1 MPVLAEGRDA
11 AESMKRL
18 PLNDVRVVEC
28 GDGVAAAFATKLM
41 VLLGAQAIKVEPP
54 EGDSTRLRGPF
65 FDDFTDPEAS
75 GLFLYLNADKRG
87 ITLDL
92 RAASDRAKLDELL
105 AATDILIHNIAPGE
119 RSVLRMESAALHA
132 AHPDLIVTGISAYGD
147 CGPRAGWRAYEL
159 NMIHAGGVAALA
171 PLCSKRPDMP
181 PLKLYGQQAEFQA
194 ANHAAFATLAAWFHR
209 IRRNGVSS
217 AANDSTANRS
227 ATGQLIEVSA
237 QECLVGML
245 ELSFLFYTYMGVRT
259 SRLGGRLLGPWK
271 IFDCSNGKLLL
282 ACVEEHQWQ
291 SLVRLMGEPEWAR
304 EEIFKDR
311 LSRGRNS
318 DALSLLMQDWFRQW
332 DVTELF
338 HACQERRIPAAPVN
352 RMADIFTDRHLRE
365 RSFFAPLPLRD
376 SGHHLEVPSMPF
388 KASDMG
394 WRLERPA
401 PRLGE
406 HNNQTSLMGGGRK
419 DPATELEATRS
430 LRSEPCPL
438 PSPAGHSHLVSPAT
452 ERDRDRPGLA
462 RGNEENRNDGP
473 LKGIRVLDL
482 SWVWQGPFC
491 TLQLA
496 HLGAEVLR
504 IESAKRPEINR
515 LIPPF
520 ADGKAGVNRAGSFNQ
535 WNQGKRS
542 ISLDLGNPA
551 AVDIARNLV
560 PHCDLVVENFAPGV
574 ISRMGLGYEKLR
586 ELKPDIV
593 MLSLSGYG
601 QTGQYSRYVS
611 YGGLLGAQSGLFS
624 VSGYAGG
631 EPGETGIT
639 YGDPNSGALAV
650 FAAVAA
656 LIHRARTGRG
666 QYIDVSLWE
675 ALEMV
680 MPEGWLEYAMNGRE
694 PAVTANR
701 DRRMAPHNCYK
712 SNGDV
717 EEWIT
722 IAVGNEAEW
731 FALCSV
737 IGQSALIHDARFAT
751 PALRKQ
757 NEDQL
762 DAIITRWT
770 SERDRWEAAELL
782 QRAGVAAMPTLTN
795 KDLALDPH
803 LRERGFLV
811 ELEHPEV
818 GKRTHAG
825 VPWTMSS
832 TSCKVRRP
840 APILGADTDQVL
852 MSLLGYS
859 AEQIESLRR
868 DGVIN

>member
-1 MPVLAEGRDA
+1 MPLHGDGHEPAN
-11 AESMKRL
+11 SMTSL
-18 PLNDVRVVEC
+18 PLDDVRVVEC
-28 GDGVAAAFATKLM
+28 GEGVAAAFAAKLM
-41 VLLGAQAIKVEPP
+41 ALLGAQVIKVEPP
-54 EGDSTRLRGPF
+54 GGDWTRFRGPF
-65 FDDFTDPEAS
+65 LDDRIDPEMS
-75 GLFLYLNADKRG
+75 GLFLYLNADKSG
-87 ITLDL
+87 VVLDL
-92 RAASDRAKLDELL
+92 RVASDRAKLDELL
-105 AATDILIHNIAPGE
+105 AGADIVLHNIPPCQRAA
-119 RSVLRMESAALHA
+119 LRMESATIHA

-147 CGPRAGWRAYEL
+147 SGPRAEWRAYEL

-171 PLCSKRPDMP
+171 PLCSKRADLP
-181 PLKLYGQQAEFQA
+181 PLKLFGHQAEFQA

-209 IRRNGVSS
+209 GRNEVETGERAGGARIAS
-217 AANDSTANRS
+217 AASDPTLRGR
-227 ATGQLIEVSA
+227 GQVIEVSA
-237 QECLVGML
+237 QECLVAML
-245 ELSFLFYTYMGVRT
+245 ELSLLFYTYMGLQT

-291 SLVRLMGEPEWAR
+291 SLVKLMGDPEWAR

-311 LSRGRNS
+311 LLRGRNS
-318 DALSLLMQDWFRQW
+318 DALSLLMQDWFSQW
-332 DVTELF
+332 DVSELF
-338 HACQERRIPAAPVN
+338 HACQQRRIPAAPVYQ
-352 RMADIFTDRHLRE
+352 MADIFGDPHLRARSFFSLLPLRE
-365 RSFFAPLPLRD
+365 RAGRV
-376 SGHHLEVPSMPF
+376 EVASTPF
-388 KASDMG
+388 KASDMK

-406 HNNQTSLMGGGRK
+406 DNAQLYGAGELKGTESSRQASLET
-419 DPATELEATRS
+419 PIEAS
-430 LRSEPCPL
+430 
-438 PSPAGHSHLVSPAT
+438 SHIQLHK
-452 ERDRDRPGLA
+452 
-462 RGNEENRNDGP
+462 GP
-473 LKGIRVLDL
+473 LSGIRVLDF

-491 TLQLA
+491 TLQFA
-496 HLGAEVLR
+496 HLGAEVIR
-504 IESAKRPEINR
+504 IESAKKPEINR

-520 ADGKAGVNRAGSFNQ
+520 AEGRAGVNRAGSFNQ

-542 ISLDLGNPA
+542 IQLDLGNPRA
-551 AVDIARNLV
+551 LEIARSLV

-574 ISRMGLGYEKLR
+574 IGKMGLGYEGLR
-586 ELKPDIV
+586 ELKPDII

-601 QTGQYSRYVS
+601 QTGPYSRYVS

-624 VSGYAGG
+624 VSGYRTG

-639 YGDPNSGALAV
+639 YGDPNSGGLAV

-680 MPEGWLEYAMNGRE
+680 MPEAWLEYSMNGRE

-701 DRRMAPHNCYK
+701 DRWMAPHNCYK
-712 SNGDV
+712 SKGDA
-717 EEWIT
+717 EEWLT
-722 IAVGNEAEW
+722 IAVGNETEW
-731 FALCSV
+731 RALCSA
-737 IGQSALIHDARFAT
+737 IGQPSLAHDPRFA
-751 PALRKQ
+751 AAELRKR
-757 NEDQL
+757 NEEEL

-770 SERDRWEAAELL
+770 SERDRWEGAELL

-832 TSCKVRRP
+832 TPCKVDRP
-840 APILGADTDQVL
+840 APILGADTDEVL
-852 MSLLGYS
+852 GSLLGFS
-859 AEQIESLRR
+859 TEEIETLRR
-868 DGVIN
+868 NGAIA